1 MQKPSCEYCGRCLS
15 VCPSYQHHLT
25 ETMSPRARVDLCAGV
40 EDQSLTPGPRFGQS
54 LNGCLQCLACTDIC
68 GKGVDGAAIVLE
80 ARLKQG
86 MGKPSLARWMEK
98 AAVTWLLP
106 RRRWLTRVVRMLAR
120 MQHFLP
126 LESRGTVRHVPD
138 MLLGGVGQR
147 SLPPLAR
154 QSLFAQLSPQS
165 EPAFGVP
172 VVGEVAIFAGCF
184 GGVVNTDA
192 AQALVRLLQQ
202 HGYRVHLPA
211 DQSCCAAPAL
221 LSGFASAF
229 YAAQLHNAQVF
240 SLLGSMP
247 VLSLCATCHRTLTH
261 SYGDASYTSADAA
274 LVQSFASRI
283 VDAAVFCAALPLNH
297 LHNSDARREF
307 QDHVTD
313 HAVLA
318 TAFHK
323 RSAAL
328 DLAQEASQEGLGK
341 HSIYRSGSPKI
352 RVAIHDPC
360 HMRLSPECGAA
371 ARQCLAA
378 LPHVEVIELPV
389 RGQCCGGGG
398 VSSLKNPEIADSL
411 GQARALMVLEA
422 GVDVV
427 VAQCPG
433 CVLQLNNHL
442 SRLPNAPRAQ
452 HLMEFIGKI

>member
-40 EDQSLTPGPRFGQS
+40 EDKSLTPGPRFGQS
-54 LNGCLQCLACTDIC
+54 LSGCLQCLACTDIC

-86 MGKPSLARWMEK
+86 MGKGGLARWVEK

-106 RRRWLTRVVRMLAR
+106 RRRWLTRMVRMLAR
-120 MQHFLP
+120 LQHVLP

-154 QSLFAQLSPQS
+154 QSLFEQLPARS
-165 EPAFGVP
+165 EPAAGVP
-172 VVGEVAIFAGCF
+172 MVGEVAIFAGCF
-184 GGVVNTDA
+184 GGVVNTSA

-202 HGYRVHLPA
+202 HGYRVYLPA
-211 DQSCCAAPAL
+211 EQSCCAAPAL

-229 YAAQLHNAQVF
+229 YAAQVHNARVF
-240 SLLGSMP
+240 SQIGTMP

-261 SYGDASYTSADAA
+261 SYGDAGYTAANAA
-274 LVQSFASRI
+274 LVHSFAGRI
-283 VDAAVFCAALPLNH
+283 VDAAVFCAALQAKPVQ
-297 LHNSDARREF
+297 S
-307 QDHVTD
+307 
-313 HAVLA
+313 
-318 TAFHK
+318 
-323 RSAAL
+323 SAAPKSVAAESPEAL
-328 DLAQEASQEGLGK
+328 AAPLEALSGDLAGRCS
-341 HSIYRSGSPKI
+341 SRSGRRSGGPTI
-352 RVAIHDPC
+352 RVAVHDPC
-360 HMRLSPECGAA
+360 HMRLNPECGAA
-371 ARQCLAA
+371 ARQCLTA
-378 LPHVEVIELPV
+378 LPHVEVVELPV
-389 RGQCCGGGG
+389 RGLCCGGGG
-398 VSSLKNPEIADSL
+398 VSSLKNPELADSL
-411 GQARALMVLEA
+411 GQARARMVLEA

-452 HLMEFIGKI
+452 HLMEFIGTTSQS